1 MLTSL
6 CLPVRVLE
14 GQIIRGRISESYDIQ
29 TSLVAQW
36 EKNPPASA
44 KDMGLNSERGR
55 FPRGG
60 NDKPLQYS
68 CLGNPMDR
76 GVWLAIVHGLQG
88 RTEQLNNN
96 SNMIFRDL
104 ICPSHSGLLFTM
116 AVQKHALWIL
126 VVLSYYVYE
135 I

>member
-1 MLTSL
+1 
-6 CLPVRVLE
+6 
-14 GQIIRGRISESYDIQ
+14 
-29 TSLVAQW
+29 
-36 EKNPPASA
+36 
-44 KDMGLNSERGR
+44 MGLNSERER

-104 ICPSHSGLLFTM
+104 ICLSHSGLLFTM

-126 VVLSYYVYE
+126 VVLSYYVHE